1 MKIPDFKMMDQ
12 LYVPMAPQQDA
23 INFITTVMSLTF
35 LLYIDL
41 Y

>member
-1 MKIPDFKMMDQ
+1 MKIPDFKIQDQ
-12 LYVPMAPQQDA
+12 LYVTMAPQQDT
-23 INFITTVMSLTF
+23 INFITTVMGLTF